1 MNIQLI
7 IKGQTDTSQTT
18 EYVWRTTCKER
29 GLSLQVADSETE
41 EGQSLVTKLALRTL
55 PALIVD
61 NKVIAVGQPDR
72 AIAEKILHLLKE
84 KTD

>member
-7 IKGQTDTSQTT
+7 LKGQTETSQTT
-18 EYVWRTTCKER
+18 EYVWRTTCEDK
-29 GLSLQVADSETE
+29 GLSLLVTNSETE
-41 EGQSLVTKLALRTL
+41 EGQSLVKKLALRTL

-72 AIAEKILHLLKE
+72 VIAEKILHMLKE